1 MPVINVTKDASS
13 VVITASLMDGSAEAL
28 LARTAAQAA
37 QAGAETAQGLSEAAR
52 DTAVAAVGGGLFAP
66 KAITISYPTA
76 TENLTLF
83 RSDAINTITALAS
96 VLKVTAASSI
106 TFTIKYGADRA
117 GAGTEI
123 KTGGFV
129 VSSSTTGL
137 IETSFDNAAIP
148 AGNFVWVEVLS
159 LSGSIQELHINL
171 SFT

>member
-1 MPVINVTKDASS
+1 MPVVNITTDPSAIN
-13 VVITASLMDGSAEAL
+13 ITASLMDGSAEAL

-37 QAGAETAQGLSEAAR
+37 QGLAEAAR
-52 DTAVAAVGGGLFAP
+52 DTAVSAVAGGLFAP

-96 VLKVTAASSI
+96 VLKVAAASSL

-129 VSSSTTGL
+129 VNSSTTGL

-148 AGNFVWVEVLS
+148 AGNFVWVEILS